1 VPQAVW
7 LTILKVSSCFYL
19 LCTLNTLKQ
28 ERGSTCRTPALRGRW
43 RALRGRERACWRRW
57 PTRYRAA
64 ARLSRRP
71 SGADSRSLHTRPA
84 RPGAP
89 TEVPV
94 MLPLSPVPL
103 SSRTLCVCVCVC
115 VSECVRA
122 CMSSDRCNGA
132 HKVNTKREATEA
144 AWATIAR
151 EAASQLI

>member
-1 VPQAVW
+1 MPQAVW

-71 SGADSRSLHTRPA
+71 SGADSRSLQTRPA
-84 RPGAP
+84 RLEAP
-89 TEVPV
+89 TKVPV

-103 SSRTLCVCVCVC
+103 SSRNSVCA
-115 VSECVRA
+115 RA
-122 CMSSDRCNGA
+122 RCNGS
-132 HKVNTKREATEA
+132 HMVNTEREAREA
-144 AWATIAR
+144 AWATGASKAAR
-151 EAASQLI
+151 ETGAGNAVANSSKGSAW